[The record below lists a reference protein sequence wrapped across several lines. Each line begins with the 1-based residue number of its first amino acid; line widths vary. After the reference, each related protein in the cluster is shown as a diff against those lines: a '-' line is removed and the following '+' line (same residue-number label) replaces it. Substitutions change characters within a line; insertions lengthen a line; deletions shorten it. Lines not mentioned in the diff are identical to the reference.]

1 MTSAD
6 KGRWLALANVVV
18 VTSAWALATRSEQGV
33 CGSLC
38 LCDPLPQSVSVVAGF
53 YVGLPYGLLTGTVVG
68 RLAGRLERRRGWI
81 VLAALAS
88 VLAVDLGVTSFIT
101 HCSSNPSATA
111 IVSLSCAPT
120 LALAMVLEAWTRP
133 ADRVPRATASAAR
146 DSL

>member
-6 KGRWLALANVVV
+6 KGRWLALAN
-18 VTSAWALATRSEQGV
+18 
-33 CGSLC
+33 
-38 LCDPLPQSVSVVAGF
+38 
-53 YVGLPYGLLTGTVVG
+53 
-68 RLAGRLERRRGWI
+68 
-81 VLAALAS
+81 
-88 VLAVDLGVTSFIT
+88 
-101 HCSSNPSATA
+101 CSSNPSASA